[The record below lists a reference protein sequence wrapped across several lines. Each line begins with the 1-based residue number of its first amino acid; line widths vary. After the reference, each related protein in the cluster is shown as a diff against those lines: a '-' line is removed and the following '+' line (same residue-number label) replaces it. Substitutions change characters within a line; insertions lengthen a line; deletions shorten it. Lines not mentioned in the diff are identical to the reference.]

1 LKFGKSRNLVEN
13 LEEGAGEDLAKKV
26 KDKGTYLGND
36 KKFGR
41 AFFEMDGFLYV
52 IPKGK
57 DGKSA
62 MSLGSMEVKSNQKMV
77 KGLVKEETEL
87 EEAVKV
93 GDTVHLGHGTKGGT
107 GVVGKVTKIQG
118 GMVHIEN
125 EDGDTFKGP
134 MSRVTVKES
143 VELDEEKFTSSQ
155 LSKLKQE
162 YGKLKSVDPGSETY
176 KKLTAFLDGLSTE
189 QLKQMVDAKIPF
201 LRSLAL
207 NRINRRKIKGESVET
222 DGTFLEE
229 GLRSAFK
236 GGTKEINQFQ
246 AKLKELGMVK
256 TYLNLV
262 KNLRGKGSGYGIFA
276 KEEDRGEEYA
286 SRTGLGP
293 SFSLSI
299 EKVKGEKLGVEDV
312 QKRGDTTYKRTL
324 VVMSESVELD
334 EAHYA
339 TMEFMSRMAKRDP
352 QDFIDYINMK
362 KMGEAEVF
370 QKRGINFLRVRVRM
384 PDHMKELNR
393 VAGGF
398 GFFAGDVVK
407 EETLDEMSAKDHWRK
422 FKSKGVVAAIDKDK
436 YPNREKEGLE
446 GPYRTKKGLVY
457 YYDRKEGKYYDPDTD
472 MYLDV
477 KDVMEE
483 TELNENK
490 FREVL
495 NKGKKL
501 GDWNMLSYF
510 LYDGNVWM
518 LQSGRAVNQGK
529 LEDFK
534 KKAQKGLLKSIGLDE
549 ETLDE
554 AAGDV
559 ELTYPN
565 ADAAKVFAS
574 TMTRKGVKGIVVKGK
589 KVIFNI
595 TDFNKASSIK
605 EPLSHFVDK
614 AKTNGAKV
622 TAKGFTL
629 DEVSPPGWEGT
640 VKAMKKKKGDEK
652 IENPWALAWWMK
664 GKGYKSHYTKD
675 GKKKD

>member
-1 LKFGKSRNLVEN
+1 
-13 LEEGAGEDLAKKV
+13 
-26 KDKGTYLGND
+26 
-36 KKFGR
+36 
-41 AFFEMDGFLYV
+41 M
-52 IPKGK
+52 
-57 DGKSA
+57 
-62 MSLGSMEVKSNQKMV
+62 
-77 KGLVKEETEL
+77 
-87 EEAVKV
+87 
-93 GDTVHLGHGTKGGT
+93 
-107 GVVGKVTKIQG
+107 
-118 GMVHIEN
+118 
-125 EDGDTFKGP
+125 
-134 MSRVTVKES
+134 
-143 VELDEEKFTSSQ
+143 
-155 LSKLKQE
+155 
-162 YGKLKSVDPGSETY
+162 LKSIGITST
-176 KKLTAFLDGLSTE
+176 DGLRAV
-189 QLKQMVDAKIPF
+189 L
-201 LRSLAL
+201 L
-207 NRINRRKIKGESVET
+207 
-222 DGTFLEE
+222 
-229 GLRSAFK
+229 
-236 GGTKEINQFQ
+236 
-246 AKLKELGMVK
+246 
-256 TYLNLV
+256 
-262 KNLRGKGSGYGIFA
+262 
-276 KEEDRGEEYA
+276 
-286 SRTGLGP
+286 
-293 SFSLSI
+293 
-299 EKVKGEKLGVEDV
+299 
-312 QKRGDTTYKRTL
+312 
-324 VVMSESVELD
+324 
-334 EAHYA
+334 
-339 TMEFMSRMAKRDP
+339 
-352 QDFIDYINMK
+352 DFIDYINMK

-605 EPLSHFVDK
+605 EPLSHFIDK
-614 AKTNGAKV
+614 AKR
-622 TAKGFTL
+622 
-629 DEVSPPGWEGT
+629 EGLT
-640 VKAMKKKKGDEK
+640 DLRG
-652 IENPWALAWWMK
+652 
-664 GKGYKSHYTKD
+664 TKD
-675 GKKKD
+675 DAITELLNWGIEHEYTVILQYLVHSYMAKNAEVKKEMQDQAINEMQHLGWLAEEMVSGNGNPRIEYGNIEKPPALEDMLKADIRIEKQVAEEYGRAAKAISDDGLRKLLKRISGHEKYHAEVLEELLKKEK